1 MLVGPGCESVTKRK
15 VANCLNNYPQIWICL
30 FKLTICCHRIF
41 LHVLCVQRE
50 KVIVWRMWVNHHFWN
65 IHPWNLCFAQKE
77 TEALLPLSFHFFV
90 LRRLSKRVILDE
102 WITMGTYIT
111 GLFAQ
116 KESPRTKHL
125 ESESKVFPSSYTIL
139 CPQKFTALLET
150 WADSQRPRQSM
161 GP

>member
-1 MLVGPGCESVTKRK
+1 
-15 VANCLNNYPQIWICL
+15 
-30 FKLTICCHRIF
+30 
-41 LHVLCVQRE
+41 
-50 KVIVWRMWVNHHFWN
+50 
-65 IHPWNLCFAQKE
+65 
-77 TEALLPLSFHFFV
+77 
-90 LRRLSKRVILDE
+90 
-102 WITMGTYIT
+102 MGTYIT